1 MKKIF
6 FLATLLLPMMSFAQE
21 RVMVI
26 ADPHVLPQSVIDM
39 EPDFDNY
46 MKTQRKMLDL
56 SEPIWHAMLDTA
68 LKYKPDLV
76 LIPGDLTRDGEAAAH
91 DTVSAGILR
100 LQAAGIRTLVI
111 PGNHDLPGENWEA
124 LYPGTFD
131 GAVKDPGS
139 HSFAVEPLPGVTV
152 IGIDGSD
159 GKASIGKLSGATQAW
174 ILDQADAAVAKGNM
188 IIAMSHWQILE
199 HFDMQGTLESSCRFS
214 NADDLRD
221 KLMHHGVH
229 LVLTGHFHVNGIT
242 TFRDTTGLSNDS
254 LVEITTGSPITFPCP
269 YRWLT
274 LSKDRKQVAVTT
286 DYITSLDNIAD
297 LTTYS
302 REWMQEHTYNMIPA
316 LARRAWGKVM
326 DKWDEKVVPAL
337 QQAGISSFMIS
348 AIKMLLPQ
356 DAEGQV
362 AITQQYMGEPA
373 VNMYIFHSEANENER
388 PEVGQALADA
398 VYEGMNGLIGALLGP
413 VAAVLPTFKK
423 MAHAVAEVPVQS
435 LVEDKTQWQSE
446 RYADVTDDLHPIL
459 VINDA
464 ELQGVEQLEEES
476 SHAVKYIQNGQLL
489 IQKGK
494 QIYTPQGQRI
504 AQ

>member
-1 MKKIF
+1 
-6 FLATLLLPMMSFAQE
+6 
-21 RVMVI
+21 
-26 ADPHVLPQSVIDM
+26 
-39 EPDFDNY
+39 
-46 MKTQRKMLDL
+46 
-56 SEPIWHAMLDTA
+56 
-68 LKYKPDLV
+68 
-76 LIPGDLTRDGEAAAH
+76 
-91 DTVSAGILR
+91 
-100 LQAAGIRTLVI
+100 
-111 PGNHDLPGENWEA
+111 
-124 LYPGTFD
+124 
-131 GAVKDPGS
+131 
-139 HSFAVEPLPGVTV
+139 
-152 IGIDGSD
+152 
-159 GKASIGKLSGATQAW
+159 
-174 ILDQADAAVAKGNM
+174 
-188 IIAMSHWQILE
+188 
-199 HFDMQGTLESSCRFS
+199 
-214 NADDLRD
+214 
-221 KLMHHGVH
+221 
-229 LVLTGHFHVNGIT
+229 
-242 TFRDTTGLSNDS
+242 
-254 LVEITTGSPITFPCP
+254 
-269 YRWLT
+269 
-274 LSKDRKQVAVTT
+274 
-286 DYITSLDNIAD
+286 
-297 LTTYS
+297 
-302 REWMQEHTYNMIPA
+302 
-316 LARRAWGKVM
+316 M

-373 VNMYIFHSEANENER
+373 VNLYIFHSEANENER

-464 ELQGVEQLEEES
+464 GLQGVEQLEEES
-476 SHAVKYIQNGQLL
+476 SRAVKYIQNGQLL